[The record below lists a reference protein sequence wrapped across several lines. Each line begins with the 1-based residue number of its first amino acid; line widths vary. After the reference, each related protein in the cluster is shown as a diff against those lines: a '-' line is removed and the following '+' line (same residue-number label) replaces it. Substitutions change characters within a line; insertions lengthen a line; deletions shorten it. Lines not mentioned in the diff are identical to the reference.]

1 MKYIV
6 APGVCFSNHGINL
19 EAGAEITADMFDPQ
33 SAFDKFV
40 KQGKI
45 IPVEGGGQ
53 TSSVKTSDKT
63 EVSNKANILQK
74 LISPFSIRRKK

>member
-6 APGVCFSNHGINL
+6 APGVCFSNHGKNL
-19 EAGAEITADMFDPQ
+19 EAGAEITADVFDPQ

-45 IPVEGGGQ
+45 IPVEGGGGKQ
-53 TSSVKTSDKT
+53 
-63 EVSNKANILQK
+63 AQ
-74 LISPFSIRRKK
+74 

>member
-6 APGVCFSNHGINL
+6 APGVCFSNRGKNL
-19 EAGAEITADMFDPQ
+19 EAGAEITADVFDPQ

-45 IPVEGGGQ
+45 IPVITIKGNLNAEF
-53 TSSVKTSDKT
+53 SYV
-63 EVSNKANILQK
+63 E
-74 LISPFSIRRKK
+74 ISFLRIHFFLLFFVLFWAFR